1 MGVSTRGGGVSNE
14 IPDLLLAMWG
24 RSALPADV
32 HSQLCPIP
40 ALGERLLGTRGE
52 ASKGTPLGPSQGAGG
67 PGELGSQACNP
78 VLTST
83 PWSRM

>member
-1 MGVSTRGGGVSNE
+1 MSNE
-14 IPDLLLAMWG
+14 IPGLLFTMWG

-52 ASKGTPLGPSQGAGG
+52 ASKGTPLGPSQDLGRGPRGAGISG
-67 PGELGSQACNP
+67 L
-78 VLTST
+78 
-83 PWSRM
+83 